1 MDSYFLIYGFIA
13 FGFAINGLSLYL
25 SARVNRGERY
35 IPLLSLSQVLLS
47 LSACLS
53 ITARLLGYAGP
64 TEEFTFA
71 ELLRTLSN
79 ATMIVSFFLCRH
91 AIGGFIHSKVL
102 VKWQPALVFTLL
114 GVVGVLLG
122 MMIRLPE
129 SWSTFWVNLFAFGI
143 SSQLT
148 LVLLKR
154 LHSVPMWILFMAF
167 SLLTLTTSMRTV
179 VNLFD
184 MDATPR
190 RYLDM
195 VTMASIVVMAYLVN
209 VGVVIEA
216 NRRVV
221 KELTKL
227 SSLDPLTGLLNRR
240 SFFEEV
246 TKRLDESAV
255 SAESTVMYID
265 VDGFKQVNDEHGH
278 HAGDDML
285 QSLAR
290 YLSKRL
296 RASDLPSRVGGD
308 EFVVY
313 LHGTALASAQR
324 LADELRREIEEL
336 ARARGLSCS
345 LSFGLVSVS
354 KDEALQSA
362 VDRADAALYQAKS
375 QGGNRVALG

>member
-1 MDSYFLIYGFIA
+1 MDSYFLIYSFIV

-25 SARVNRGERY
+25 SGRVNRGERY

-47 LSACLS
+47 LSACFS

-79 ATMIVSFFLCRH
+79 ATMIASFFLCRY

-102 VKWQPALVFTLL
+102 VKWQPALAFASL
-114 GVVGVLLG
+114 GVLGVFFG

-129 SWSTFWVNLFAFGI
+129 SWSTFWVNLFAFGL
-143 SSQLT
+143 SVQLT
-148 LVLLKR
+148 VVLSRR
-154 LHSVPMWILFMAF
+154 LQSMPMWILFMAF
-167 SLLTLTTSMRTV
+167 LFLAVTTSMRAV

-190 RYLDM
+190 RFLDM
-195 VTMASIVVMAYLVN
+195 VTMASVVVMAYLVN

-221 KELTKL
+221 NTLTKL

-246 TKRLDESAV
+246 TKRLDQSAV
-255 SAESTVMYID
+255 STESTVMYID

-278 HAGDDML
+278 PAGDDML
-285 QSLAR
+285 QSLAG

-296 RASDLPSRVGGD
+296 RSSDLTSRVGGD
-308 EFVVY
+308 EFVAY
-313 LHGTALASAQR
+313 LHGTTLANAQR
-324 LADELRREIEEL
+324 LAEALRRDVEEL
-336 ARARGLSCS
+336 ARSRGLSCS

-354 KDEALQSA
+354 KGEALRSA
-362 VDRADAALYQAKS
+362 VGRADAALYQAKS
-375 QGGNRVALG
+375 QGGNQVVLG